1 MAVLRPREKWR
12 GAKEGH
18 AEELMD
24 KWFGVGSQWVL
35 WGFEAVLL
43 MLNCRPFVRLKA
55 VKCVHAEL

>member
-35 WGFEAVLL
+35 WDFEAVCFI
-43 MLNCRPFVRLKA
+43 NV
-55 VKCVHAEL
+55 ELQTFCEIESCKMCSC